1 MTLKLGSII
10 RVNEFL
16 SVNDYIESPNRLF
29 FAILQEDGNFVV
41 YKGTRDNQQE
51 AWWATNKYGN
61 PGKFFAIL
69 QTDGNFVVYKGT
81 SPQDQQETWWA
92 TNKYGNPGKF
102 FAILKDDGNFV
113 VYKGT
118 SPQDQQE
125 CWWAT
130 NNDRRFYQWQKDNW
144 ETIKNKR
151 LWQIAMPATH
161 DSGCY
166 GKCWQGVVDH
176 AILDYNPR
184 SKSQGASIYEQ
195 LFYGIRQFDL
205 RFKNYGDKYYVFHG
219 TDVFDITFDTVLNDI
234 KKFLDETE
242 KEILILCF
250 RFEEKSGQA
259 EVLEK
264 IGTDIVLSKEDV
276 THLGRNWPANCTPEK
291 LIEIGKRVI
300 LMWDGEYVENAFD
313 KNEHS
318 YDQYI
323 WRGNGYMQST
333 QPGNYGSAFT
343 TDELIE
349 GRTRDLEWWR
359 HNYRNIY
366 FPNSGK
372 CWFGLGVHLTTLINP
387 FDIFPH
393 DDHEHWHGTQYNLET
408 LAGKS
413 LPKVLEKLRGDWK
426 NEPWNIVGADLF
438 DKKQYLDFS
447 EAVIDLNNNNFPYSI
462 PNEQ

>member
-61 PGKFFAIL
+61 PGKVFAIL
-69 QTDGNFVVYKGT
+69 Q
-81 SPQDQQETWWA
+81 
-92 TNKYGNPGKF
+92 
-102 FAILKDDGNFV
+102 DDGNFV

-259 EVLEK
+259 GQL
-264 IGTDIVLSKEDV
+264 TRAL
-276 THLGRNWPANCTPEK
+276 PPE
-291 LIEIGKRVI
+291 LQR
-300 LMWDGEYVENAFD
+300 
-313 KNEHS
+313 
-318 YDQYI
+318 
-323 WRGNGYMQST
+323 
-333 QPGNYGSAFT
+333 
-343 TDELIE
+343 
-349 GRTRDLEWWR
+349 
-359 HNYRNIY
+359 
-366 FPNSGK
+366 
-372 CWFGLGVHLTTLINP
+372 
-387 FDIFPH
+387 
-393 DDHEHWHGTQYNLET
+393 
-408 LAGKS
+408 S
-413 LPKVLEKLRGDWK
+413 LPSSEELEAALATDPPD
-426 NEPWNIVGADLF
+426 ED
-438 DKKQYLDFS
+438 Q
-447 EAVIDLNNNNFPYSI
+447 
-462 PNEQ
+462 